1 MPRTPPALPPP
12 RSHCPISFALD
23 VLGDRW
29 TLLVVR
35 DLLFK
40 GKHYFREFV
49 DSEERIATNIL
60 TDRLAKLEAHGI
72 VTREQESENRRNVR
86 YELTT
91 KGRDMAAILVEI
103 IRWSG
108 KYDPLTAAPRS
119 FLRRIE
125 RDRDELL
132 REIAQGSVRR
142 GTARH
147 PST

>member
-1 MPRTPPALPPP
+1 MGAAMPRVPEKLLPPP
-12 RSHCPISFALD
+12 RSHCPIKFALE

-29 TLLVVR
+29 TLLIVR

-40 GKHYFREFV
+40 GKHYFREFA

-60 TDRLAKLEAHGI
+60 TDRLAKLEERGI
-72 VTREQESENRRNVR
+72 VTREQEAHNRRNVR
-86 YELTT
+86 YELTG
-91 KGRDMAAILVEI
+91 KGRDLAAILIEM

-125 RDRDELL
+125 REREELL
-132 REIAQGSVRR
+132 RELVKASE
-142 GTARH
+142 
-147 PST
+147 